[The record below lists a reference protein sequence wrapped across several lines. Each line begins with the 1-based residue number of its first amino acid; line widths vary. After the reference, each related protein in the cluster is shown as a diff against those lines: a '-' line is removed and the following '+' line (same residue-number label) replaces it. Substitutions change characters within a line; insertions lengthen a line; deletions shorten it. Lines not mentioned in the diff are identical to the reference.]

1 MELFADHFLSWR
13 QLLGQ
18 IVTDLDILTQQSEKS
33 YQTFATRSENIRVS
47 NDECAA
53 SANLVIQRIEEQQGL
68 DINLFGD
75 FHSSISASVNNTL
88 SDIIGSLGS
97 LLDKVTEIQD
107 LKSTLEEISYSIKN
121 VSLLMK
127 IKTTKMGKSEFDH
140 VVKGLESL
148 ARQIKENTE
157 GINISAQE
165 ASENILLT
173 CEQVEERQSR
183 FNRLIKPSREQIGN
197 LLEKFGDIAANTQ
210 HKCQRLKTLSGQ
222 SDQRIEF
229 LQKTVAVQT
238 QFLKEM
244 RVVRQVLLE
253 VVSKLS
259 PEIVDEQE
267 AYEIIRQ
274 TINTTT
280 QQTVQLNKWNHELET
295 AGHTLVENLEHLSQ
309 AAEEQI
315 EAAKSMVEVVSAS
328 REKLVVFDNEFK
340 SISTTTSFS
349 EKKTS
354 ELLEAIS
361 SINENVHNVSVQV
374 TQIDIGRNDLEA
386 LTYNAVF
393 KAAKVGIQGKVME
406 SITDEITGLSREVHS
421 KVTDKAD
428 VIKSIVASSK
438 EFKGSLSDKLN
449 QQLDF
454 SKEIDHKIHE
464 QSRAYFEDAENVVAI
479 LEKTQRLYDLINQY
493 LTDELAEQD
502 LHDQLH
508 KIHARLTNIGAEMQP
523 HSEKPAKIPE
533 QGFIAKQ
540 PLLTTISE

>member
-1 MELFADHFLSWR
+1 MELLADNFLSWR
-13 QLLGQ
+13 QLLSQ
-18 IVTDLDILTQQSEKS
+18 IVADLDTLTHQSEKS
-33 YQTFATRSENIRVS
+33 YQTFATNSENIRVS

-75 FHSSISASVNNTL
+75 FHSRISASVNNTL
-88 SDIIGSLGS
+88 SDITGSLGS
-97 LLDKVTEIQD
+97 LLDKVSEIQD

-165 ASENILLT
+165 ASENISLT
-173 CEQVEERQSR
+173 FEQVEERQSR
-183 FNRLIKPSREQIGN
+183 FNRLLKPSREQIVY
-197 LLEKFGDIAANTQ
+197 LLEEFGDIALNTQ
-210 HKCQRLKTLSGQ
+210 NKCKQLKTLSGQ
-222 SDQRIEF
+222 NDQKIEF
-229 LQKTVAVQT
+229 LQKTAVVQT

-244 RVVRQVLLE
+244 QVVRQVLLE
-253 VVSKLS
+253 AVSKLS
-259 PEIVDEQE
+259 PEIVDKEDG
-267 AYEIIRQ
+267 YEIIRQ
-274 TINTTT
+274 TIKSTT
-280 QQTVQLNKWNHELET
+280 QQIAQLNKWNHELET
-295 AGHTLVENLEHLSQ
+295 AGNNSVENLEHLLQ

-315 EAAKSMVEVVSAS
+315 EAAKSMAESVSAS
-328 REKLVVFDNEFK
+328 REKLVVFENEFK

-349 EKKTS
+349 EKKTR

-361 SINENVHNVSVQV
+361 SINDNVHNVSAQV
-374 TQIDIGRNDLEA
+374 AQIDIGRNDLEA

-428 VIKSIVASSK
+428 VIKSIVTSSK

-454 SKEIDHKIHE
+454 SKEINHKIHE
-464 QSRAYFEDAENVVAI
+464 QSQEYFEDTESVATI
-479 LEKTQRLYDLINQY
+479 LEKTQQLYDRINQY
-493 LTDELAEQD
+493 LKDELAEQH
-502 LHDQLH
+502 LHDPLH
-508 KIHARLTNIGAEMQP
+508 KIHARMTDIVAEMQS
-523 HSEKPAKIPE
+523 HSEKPVKIPE
-533 QGFIAKQ
+533 QGFITRQ
-540 PLLTTISE
+540 TLLTTISE